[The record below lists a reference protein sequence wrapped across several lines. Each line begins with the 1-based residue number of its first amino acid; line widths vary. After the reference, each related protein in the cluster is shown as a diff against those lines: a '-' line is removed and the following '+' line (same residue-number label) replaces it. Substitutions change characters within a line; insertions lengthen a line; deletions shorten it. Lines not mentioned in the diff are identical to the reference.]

1 MPRRV
6 GRSLMSG
13 GEAVALEP
21 PTVGEASSFGGAFVT
36 AGRSSSAASRH
47 VGRNR
52 SGVSVQNFQPM
63 QSPAL
68 ITGDKAIGPNGD
80 KRRNRSVDFKSSD
93 FGTAGH
99 VPHSDRPICGT

>member
-1 MPRRV
+1 MPRSV

-47 VGRNR
+47 VGR
-52 SGVSVQNFQPM
+52 
-63 QSPAL
+63 
-68 ITGDKAIGPNGD
+68 
-80 KRRNRSVDFKSSD
+80 
-93 FGTAGH
+93 H
-99 VPHSDRPICGT
+99 